1 MRGGGAV
8 PIREFLHD
16 SGAFRPEDVRTMGA
30 AFDAALIRLGMR
42 GQERMAE
49 TIARRI
55 IRAALAGVRDLQ
67 TLTEIGVGG
76 H

>member
-1 MRGGGAV
+1 M

-16 SGAFRPEDVRTMGA
+16 SNAFKPQDVRAMGE
-30 AFDAALIRLGMR
+30 AFDAALIRLGLR
-42 GQERMAE
+42 GEERMAE
-49 TIARRI
+49 TVARRI
-55 IRAALAGVRDLQ
+55 IRAALAGERGVQ

>member
-1 MRGGGAV
+1 MKWWAV

-16 SGAFRPEDVRTMGA
+16 SNAFKPEDVSAMGE
-30 AFDAALIRLGMR
+30 AFDAALIRLGLR
-42 GQERMAE
+42 GEERMAE
-49 TIARRI
+49 TVARRI
-55 IRAALAGVRDLQ
+55 IRAALAGKRDVQ

>member
-1 MRGGGAV
+1 M

-16 SGAFRPEDVRTMGA
+16 IEAFRPEDVRIMGD
-30 AFDAALIRLGMR
+30 AFDAALIRLGLH

-49 TIARRI
+49 TVARRI
-55 IRAALAGVRDLQ
+55 IRAALAGELDVQ
-67 TLTEIGVGG
+67 TLTEIGIGG